1 MAEPDK
7 RQIGDGSDNYGEAAK
22 QMAKAAK
29 EAGIETAK
37 QAAVKGAE
45 AGANAA
51 AATVQAGVEGG
62 KAVAEIAAGTA
73 AGGPWGAILSAAW
86 AMRHTLFKI
95 LVCICLF
102 FLVIIV
108 LIVSLPSVVTNSV
121 FGLDGSMVDMENPT
135 TLLESYNHL
144 AADISA
150 VVEEG
155 YDAALAK
162 VEQIIEDGGYDYDL
176 SMDAL
181 INYAQGSA
189 GYDVSYI
196 LAAYSA
202 SLQQRNT
209 GKEDMLA
216 KLRSVADSMFPVAFV
231 EKESEQI
238 VPFTYA
244 TYRPVTV
251 TVVTSKTQTG
261 TINGVPQYRYTT
273 ARRTYYEPDETIT
286 TSEPVNVAAYT
297 PVVVSVPIYSGGR
310 ITGTRSETYYEQDG
324 NETLTPETEVVK
336 YVECTIQP
344 FDNSVIIRAFGI
356 DPSATYDQFKI
367 TYGEAIQKMANALK
381 MTLYGTL
388 GNGQMVP
395 LTDAELIAFVNA
407 QSCSPMRKHIL
418 TTALSLVG
426 KVPYFW
432 GGKSAPGWN
441 DAWNTPRLVTS
452 AGSPTTGTIRPFGL
466 DCSGFTTWVFN
477 TAVGVEIGAGCNG
490 QYPNTYGISAAEL
503 LPGDLG
509 FLADDDGWGHV
520 LIFAGYDAEGTR
532 MWVHSS
538 GGIGV
543 ILNTPSYEGRLS
555 YRRLSIVDYDAPVV
569 NSPNGEAL
577 YTLEVEVTH
586 YCACAKCCG
595 SNAQGLTASGK
606 QAAVGMVAMSSHYPF
621 GTQIMINGTMYT
633 VEDRGGSGIE
643 NNIHRVDIYVPDHQQ
658 ALRMGRYKYY
668 RDNPQSTIY
677 IRLDPSMSGL
687 AGVGELLGA
696 ALDIPAVSSSKQ
708 MWQAIRARL
717 RGTNKVII
725 VDEAQLLKR
734 APMDELRILPD
745 EDEVNEVPGNGV
757 VLIGN
762 SELYERVKKGKI
774 TTQAYTRI
782 GLQRAYSTMRLTNE
796 DVKLLF
802 PMFSGEEQSKE
813 LKLIASVCR
822 SQHSIRTAKHIVKNA
837 IRNEDIS
844 YEGLRAAAA
853 STPVGR
859 I

>member
-1 MAEPDK
+1 M
-7 RQIGDGSDNYGEAAK
+7 
-22 QMAKAAK
+22 
-29 EAGIETAK
+29 
-37 QAAVKGAE
+37 KGAE

-73 AGGPWGAILSAAW
+73 AGGSWGAILSAAW

-135 TLLESYNHL
+135 TLLESYNDL

-209 GKEDMLA
+209 AKEDMLA
-216 KLRSVADSMFPVAFV
+216 KLRSVADSMFPVSFV

-297 PVVVSVPIYSGGR
+297 PVAVSVPIYSGGR
-310 ITGTRSETYYEQDG
+310 ITGTRSEIYYEQG
-324 NETLTPETEVVK
+324 GTETLTPETEVVK

-407 QSCSPMRKHIL
+407 QNCSPMRKHII

-490 QYPNTYGISAAEL
+490 QYPNTYGVSAAEL

-569 NSPNGEAL
+569 NAPTDEAL

-643 NNIHRVDIYVPDHQQ
+643 NNIHRVDIYVPDHQK
-658 ALRMGRYKYY
+658 ALRMGRYTTTA
-668 RDNPQSTIY
+668 TIY
-677 IRLDPSMSGL
+677 RL
-687 AGVGELLGA
+687 
-696 ALDIPAVSSSKQ
+696 
-708 MWQAIRARL
+708 
-717 RGTNKVII
+717 
-725 VDEAQLLKR
+725 
-734 APMDELRILPD
+734 
-745 EDEVNEVPGNGV
+745 
-757 VLIGN
+757 
-762 SELYERVKKGKI
+762 
-774 TTQAYTRI
+774 
-782 GLQRAYSTMRLTNE
+782 
-796 DVKLLF
+796 
-802 PMFSGEEQSKE
+802 
-813 LKLIASVCR
+813 
-822 SQHSIRTAKHIVKNA
+822 
-837 IRNEDIS
+837 
-844 YEGLRAAAA
+844 
-853 STPVGR
+853 GR
-859 I
+859 

>member
-29 EAGIETAK
+29 EAGKETAK

-121 FGLDGSMVDMENPT
+121 FGLDGSVVDMENPT
-135 TLLESYNHL
+135 TLLESYNDL

-216 KLRSVADSMFPVAFV
+216 KLRSVADSMFPVSFV

-261 TINGVPQYRYTT
+261 TINGIPQYRYTT

-297 PVVVSVPIYSGGR
+297 PVAVSVPIYSGGR
-310 ITGTRSETYYEQDG
+310 ITGTRSEIYYEQG
-324 NETLTPETEVVK
+324 GTETLTPETEVVK

-407 QSCSPMRKHIL
+407 QNCSPMRKHII

-490 QYPNTYGISAAEL
+490 QYPNTYGVSAAEL

-520 LIFAGYDAEGTR
+520 LIFAGCDAEGTR

-569 NSPNGEAL
+569 NAPIGEAL

-606 QAAVGMVAMSSHYPF
+606 QVAVGMVAMSSHYPF

-658 ALRMGRYKYY
+658 ALRMGRYTTTA
-668 RDNPQSTIY
+668 TIY
-677 IRLDPSMSGL
+677 RL
-687 AGVGELLGA
+687 
-696 ALDIPAVSSSKQ
+696 
-708 MWQAIRARL
+708 
-717 RGTNKVII
+717 
-725 VDEAQLLKR
+725 
-734 APMDELRILPD
+734 
-745 EDEVNEVPGNGV
+745 
-757 VLIGN
+757 
-762 SELYERVKKGKI
+762 
-774 TTQAYTRI
+774 
-782 GLQRAYSTMRLTNE
+782 
-796 DVKLLF
+796 
-802 PMFSGEEQSKE
+802 
-813 LKLIASVCR
+813 
-822 SQHSIRTAKHIVKNA
+822 
-837 IRNEDIS
+837 
-844 YEGLRAAAA
+844 
-853 STPVGR
+853 GR
-859 I
+859 

>member
-310 ITGTRSETYYEQDG
+310 ITGTRS
-324 NETLTPETEVVK
+324 
-336 YVECTIQP
+336 
-344 FDNSVIIRAFGI
+344 
-356 DPSATYDQFKI
+356 
-367 TYGEAIQKMANALK
+367 
-381 MTLYGTL
+381 
-388 GNGQMVP
+388 
-395 LTDAELIAFVNA
+395 
-407 QSCSPMRKHIL
+407 
-418 TTALSLVG
+418 
-426 KVPYFW
+426 
-432 GGKSAPGWN
+432 
-441 DAWNTPRLVTS
+441 
-452 AGSPTTGTIRPFGL
+452 
-466 DCSGFTTWVFN
+466 
-477 TAVGVEIGAGCNG
+477 
-490 QYPNTYGISAAEL
+490 
-503 LPGDLG
+503 
-509 FLADDDGWGHV
+509 V
-520 LIFAGYDAEGTR
+520 L
-532 MWVHSS
+532 
-538 GGIGV
+538 
-543 ILNTPSYEGRLS
+543 
-555 YRRLSIVDYDAPVV
+555 
-569 NSPNGEAL
+569 
-577 YTLEVEVTH
+577 
-586 YCACAKCCG
+586 
-595 SNAQGLTASGK
+595 
-606 QAAVGMVAMSSHYPF
+606 
-621 GTQIMINGTMYT
+621 
-633 VEDRGGSGIE
+633 
-643 NNIHRVDIYVPDHQQ
+643 
-658 ALRMGRYKYY
+658 
-668 RDNPQSTIY
+668 
-677 IRLDPSMSGL
+677 
-687 AGVGELLGA
+687 
-696 ALDIPAVSSSKQ
+696 
-708 MWQAIRARL
+708 
-717 RGTNKVII
+717 
-725 VDEAQLLKR
+725 
-734 APMDELRILPD
+734 
-745 EDEVNEVPGNGV
+745 
-757 VLIGN
+757 
-762 SELYERVKKGKI
+762 
-774 TTQAYTRI
+774 
-782 GLQRAYSTMRLTNE
+782 
-796 DVKLLF
+796 
-802 PMFSGEEQSKE
+802 
-813 LKLIASVCR
+813 
-822 SQHSIRTAKHIVKNA
+822 
-837 IRNEDIS
+837 
-844 YEGLRAAAA
+844 
-853 STPVGR
+853 
-859 I
+859 

>member
-261 TINGVPQYRYTT
+261 TINGVPQYRY
-273 ARRTYYEPDETIT
+273 R
-286 TSEPVNVAAYT
+286 
-297 PVVVSVPIYSGGR
+297 
-310 ITGTRSETYYEQDG
+310 EQYPSRG
-324 NETLTPETEVVK
+324 YL
-336 YVECTIQP
+336 C
-344 FDNSVIIRAFGI
+344 AG
-356 DPSATYDQFKI
+356 PSAGAADGTVYHNRNNLQIRQVKNLDERE
-367 TYGEAIQKMANALK
+367 YNNVYAIPANYTDSGKLLGGMIDTRNAIETVILVLALG
-381 MTLYGTL
+381 Y
-388 GNGQMVP
+388 P
-395 LTDAELIAFVNA
+395 ELILI
-407 QSCSPMRKHIL
+407 PM
-418 TTALSLVG
+418 
-426 KVPYFW
+426 P
-432 GGKSAPGWN
+432 
-441 DAWNTPRLVTS
+441 
-452 AGSPTTGTIRPFGL
+452 GTIRIVVM
-466 DCSGFTTWVFN
+466 TVT
-477 TAVGVEIGAGCNG
+477 
-490 QYPNTYGISAAEL
+490 L
-503 LPGDLG
+503 LP
-509 FLADDDGWGHV
+509 LAV
-520 LIFAGYDAEGTR
+520 VSA
-532 MWVHSS
+532 M
-538 GGIGV
+538 GV
-543 ILNTPSYEGRLS
+543 
-555 YRRLSIVDYDAPVV
+555 D
-569 NSPNGEAL
+569 
-577 YTLEVEVTH
+577 
-586 YCACAKCCG
+586 
-595 SNAQGLTASGK
+595 
-606 QAAVGMVAMSSHYPF
+606 
-621 GTQIMINGTMYT
+621 
-633 VEDRGGSGIE
+633 GGSLFQYIGHI
-643 NNIHRVDIYVPDHQQ
+643 IHFWTHRRKLHF
-658 ALRMGRYKYY
+658 R
-668 RDNPQSTIY
+668 
-677 IRLDPSMSGL
+677 
-687 AGVGELLGA
+687 
-696 ALDIPAVSSSKQ
+696 
-708 MWQAIRARL
+708 
-717 RGTNKVII
+717 
-725 VDEAQLLKR
+725 
-734 APMDELRILPD
+734 
-745 EDEVNEVPGNGV
+745 
-757 VLIGN
+757 
-762 SELYERVKKGKI
+762 
-774 TTQAYTRI
+774 RI
-782 GLQRAYSTMRLTNE
+782 GYRY
-796 DVKLLF
+796 
-802 PMFSGEEQSKE
+802 GQSKR
-813 LKLIASVCR
+813 KKKPQKRKA
-822 SQHSIRTAKHIVKNA
+822 
-837 IRNEDIS
+837 
-844 YEGLRAAAA
+844 
-853 STPVGR
+853 
-859 I
+859 

>member
-29 EAGIETAK
+29 ETAK
-37 QAAVKGAE
+37 QATMKGAE

-51 AATVQAGVEGG
+51 AATIQAGVEGG
-62 KAVAEIAAGTA
+62 KAVAEVAAGTA

-102 FLVIIV
+102 FLLIIV
-108 LIVSLPSVVTNSV
+108 LIVSLPSIVTNSV
-121 FGLDGSMVDMENPT
+121 FGLDGSVVDMENPT
-135 TLLESYNHL
+135 TLLESYNDL

-155 YDAALAK
+155 YDASLAN

-209 GKEDMLA
+209 NKEDMLA
-216 KLRSVADSMFPVAFV
+216 KLRSVADSMFPVSSV

-238 VPFTYA
+238 VPLTYS

-261 TINGVPQYRYTT
+261 TIDGVPQYRYTT
-273 ARRTYYEPDETIT
+273 ARRTYYEPSEAIT
-286 TSEPVNVAAYT
+286 TSESVDVTAYT
-297 PVVVSVPIYSGGR
+297 PVTVSVPTYSGGT
-310 ITGTRSETYYEQDG
+310 ITGTQSETYYTQSG
-324 NETLTPETEVVK
+324 TETLTPETEIVK

-344 FDNSVIIRAFGI
+344 FDNSVIIQAFGI
-356 DPSATYDQFKI
+356 DSSDTYDQFKI
-367 TYGEAIQKMANALK
+367 TYGEAIQKMANSLK

-407 QSCSPMRKHIL
+407 QNCSPMRKHIL

-441 DAWNTPRLVTS
+441 DAWNTPRLVTA
-452 AGSPTTGTIRPFGL
+452 AGSATTGTIRPYGL

-509 FLADDDGWGHV
+509 FLADGDGWGHV

-538 GGIGV
+538 GGIGI
-543 ILNTPSYEGRLS
+543 ILNTPSYEGNLS
-555 YRRLSIVDYDAPVV
+555 YRRLSIVDYDATVTDNPT
-569 NSPNGEAL
+569 GEAL

-586 YCACAKCCG
+586 YCACTKCCG
-595 SNAQGLTASGK
+595 SNAQGITASGK
-606 QAAVGMVAMSSHYPF
+606 QVAVGMVAMSSHYPF
-621 GTQIMINGTMYT
+621 GTQIMINGTMYAVRAVLERHNISAPEIHLDKEHRRKLTRKELLAVLAKLSVFSVFTQQEHAVLFDYCHVKTYYEHET
-633 VEDRGGSGIE
+633 VFTCGDYNEEVCLVLKGKLRLVANREANSGSAPLEIAYLTQGDFLGE
-643 NNIHRVDIYVPDHQQ
+643 NCLSHSVFRLSGTAVEFTELLCISKGRLKNLLDEHPAIGVKILQCFLASLSEKISRSNELRKEAAAYDYNAVDIV
-658 ALRMGRYKYY
+658 
-668 RDNPQSTIY
+668 
-677 IRLDPSMSGL
+677 
-687 AGVGELLGA
+687 
-696 ALDIPAVSSSKQ
+696 
-708 MWQAIRARL
+708 
-717 RGTNKVII
+717 TN
-725 VDEAQLLKR
+725 
-734 APMDELRILPD
+734 
-745 EDEVNEVPGNGV
+745 
-757 VLIGN
+757 
-762 SELYERVKKGKI
+762 S
-774 TTQAYTRI
+774 
-782 GLQRAYSTMRLTNE
+782 
-796 DVKLLF
+796 
-802 PMFSGEEQSKE
+802 
-813 LKLIASVCR
+813 
-822 SQHSIRTAKHIVKNA
+822 
-837 IRNEDIS
+837 
-844 YEGLRAAAA
+844 
-853 STPVGR
+853 
-859 I
+859 